1 MHLSELIKS
10 LELIQHPEGGWF
22 KETYTSEMT
31 SSGRS
36 IMSMIYYLLKKDEMQ
51 VCTYE
56 YRWRNSCNLCR
67 AWF

>member
-31 SSGRS
+31 TSGRS
-36 IMSMIYYLLKKDEMQ
+36 IMSMIYYLLKKDFLRGLLFLFHLRFQ
-51 VCTYE
+51 I
-56 YRWRNSCNLCR
+56 
-67 AWF
+67 